1 MDTETESA
9 AVEAEERDAMQQD
22 DELAVATVDEIVK
35 EDNLP

>member
-1 MDTETESA
+1 MDVETKSA
-9 AVEAEERDAMQQD
+9 AVEAEERDDLQQD